1 MELNELRNDCS
12 RRQKKGIHFII
23 ASIVIWGMIFII
35 HLTNL
40 PLYDKNLLTFCCT
53 AVLFPLAWGVSKIL
67 KIDFKGEGNPLTNL
81 CILFSLNQLL
91 YILIALWVLY
101 AVPSKMLMVF
111 AMIFGAHLLPFSWLY
126 RSKSYLILSIII
138 PILSLIIGIMYPP
151 QVLALVMV
159 IIEVIF
165 TLCLRGECKR
175 LETETC

>member
-165 TLCLRGECKR
+165 SLCLRGECKR

>member
-138 PILSLIIGIMYPP
+138 PILSLIIGIMFPP

-165 TLCLRGECKR
+165 SLCLRGECKR